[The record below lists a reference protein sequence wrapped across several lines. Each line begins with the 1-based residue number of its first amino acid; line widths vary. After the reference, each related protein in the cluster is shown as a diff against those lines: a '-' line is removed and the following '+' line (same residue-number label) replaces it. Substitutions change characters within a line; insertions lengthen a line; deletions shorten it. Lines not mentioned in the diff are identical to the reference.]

1 MKNLFLI
8 ILTSITIQIS
18 AQEFA
23 PIGAKW
29 HYSQGT
35 LNPELIAFKTI
46 ESISDTVID
55 EKNCKKLIQVSTYM
69 PPSTPSLFLYS
80 SNDSVF
86 VYEEGSFH
94 LLYDFGAVT
103 GDTIELGYLAYNGS
117 PLKMIIDSTS
127 TITIN
132 GQSKKLQY
140 VTCGDGLVIEF
151 GGKVIEGIG
160 NTEYMFPRLD
170 GNIDGPLRCYEDNIL
185 GLFLSP
191 FHTNNGWDFQN
202 CEQIITGIND
212 LHVTET
218 ISIYPNPVKSSFTL
232 TNLDRVTE
240 FEIFDIHGRKVMKGI
255 VNFTQVIKIENLP
268 KGLYFLRLQNSKLT
282 RILKIEKQ

>member
-46 ESISDTVID
+46 ESISDTVI
-55 EKNCKKLIQVSTYM
+55 EGKSCKKLNQVSAYI
-69 PPSTPSLFLYS
+69 PPNRPSLFLYS
-80 SNDSVF
+80 KNDSVL
-86 VYEEGSFH
+86 VYEERSFH
-94 LLYDFGAVT
+94 LLYDFGAVK

-117 PLKMIIDSTS
+117 PLKMIIDSTG

-132 GQSKKLQY
+132 GQLKKLQY
-140 VTCGDGLVIEF
+140 VTCGDGMVIEF

-170 GNIDGPLRCYEDNIL
+170 GNLDGPLRCYENNIL
-185 GLFLSP
+185 GLFLNP
-191 FHTNNGWDFQN
+191 FHPNNGWDFQN

-255 VNFTQVIKIENLP
+255 VNFTQVIKIEDLP
-268 KGLYFLRLQNSKLT
+268 KGLYFLKLQNSKLF
-282 RILKIEKQ
+282 RIVKIEKQ